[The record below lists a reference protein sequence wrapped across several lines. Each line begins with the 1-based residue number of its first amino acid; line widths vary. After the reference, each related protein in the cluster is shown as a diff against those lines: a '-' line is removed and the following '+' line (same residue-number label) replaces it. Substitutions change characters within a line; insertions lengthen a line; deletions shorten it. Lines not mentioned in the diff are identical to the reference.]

1 MKPTETI
8 TKSPKKI
15 KVLVVE
21 DSTVMQELLVHIL
34 SGEDDLEII
43 GRVKNGYEAIEFIKK
58 SIPDVITMDVNMP
71 IMNGL
76 VATRRIMETTPIPII
91 IVSDAINPGDVN
103 ATFKALEAGAVSIAN
118 KPKAYGSKFYFIYA
132 KELCQKVRLMSEIKL
147 VRRIPYVK
155 NFQSAE
161 EIVQSAAQFN
171 KGKAAANTNAAAT
184 GASII
189 AIGASTGGPVVI
201 EKILSS
207 LPKGFPMPIVI
218 VQHITS
224 GFTLGFSEWL
234 NSTSSLPVLIA
245 EEGMKIDQGN
255 CYIAPDGHHLKV
267 TRSGHFALSDEPP
280 VFNLRPSV
288 SYLFR
293 SVAEVFGPS
302 SIGILLTGMGR
313 DGADEL
319 KIMKDHGAITIAQDK
334 DSSVVYGMPGE
345 AVKINA
351 ARFVLSPE
359 AIISFLIESA
369 YS

>member
-1 MKPTETI
+1 MKPSETI
-8 TKSPKKI
+8 TKSPKRI
-15 KVLVVE
+15 KVLIVE

-34 SGEDDLEII
+34 SGEEDLEII

-58 SIPDVITMDVNMP
+58 SVPDVITMDVNMP

-91 IVSDAINPGDVN
+91 IVSDAINPSDVN

-147 VRRIPYVK
+147 VRRVPYAK

-171 KGKAAANTNAAAT
+171 KAKVEAAAN
-184 GASII
+184 ASII

-207 LPKGFPMPIVI
+207 LPKGFPLPIVI

-224 GFTLGFSEWL
+224 GFTLGFTEWL
-234 NSTSSLPVLIA
+234 NITSSLPVLMA
-245 EEGMKIDQGN
+245 EDGMKIGQGI
-255 CYIAPDGHHLKV
+255 CYIAPDGHHLKI

-313 DGADEL
+313 DGAEEL

-369 YS
+369 YN